1 MKSLHYESAR
11 QIVKGKAYFTDDIP
25 PFYNELKAYL
35 VLSPVSYGLL
45 KSFDFSEALQVPG
58 VVAILSHKDIPGI
71 KKFGVT
77 THDQPVLVIDE
88 INFYGEPMFLI
99 LAENYQAAHEAEKLI
114 KYDIEE
120 KDPVVTI
127 EQAMA
132 IGWQLAP
139 TKKFLKGDLEK
150 GFRQSDHIIEGQLRI
165 GGQEHWYLETHAS
178 IAIPGEEKE
187 IKVYA
192 STQNPTENQHLIAE
206 VLHIPF
212 NEVEVEARRLG
223 GAFGGKEA
231 QASHYAILAALAAH
245 YTGRPVRLRLQRFQ
259 DELITGKRH
268 DYLCQYKVGF
278 DSQGR
283 ILAADLHFHGNAG
296 AYVDLSLPILERTMF
311 HAENAYY
318 IPNIRVQGTMWRTN
332 LPPNTAFRGFGGP
345 QGIVNIENII
355 HEIAYRVG
363 KDPAEVRR
371 INFYDSER
379 NETPYSQKIEHNRL
393 HVLYDLLMDKANYYE
408 RRRQIDE
415 FNKAHKYVKRG
426 LAMIPIKFGISFTNS
441 ILNQA
446 GALVLVYTDGTV
458 QVNHAGIE
466 MGQGL
471 YTKIKG
477 IAAREFGISPEKV
490 KITPTTT
497 SKVPN
502 TVPTAASTGSDL
514 NGMAVLD
521 AITKI
526 KLRMAVALSK
536 HFNGQDKS
544 HTTYPGD
551 MVFEGDYIY
560 DRSRPDRRI
569 SFEEAT
575 QLMFVKRVSLSA
587 TGYYRTPGVYMD
599 WSTGKGHPFF
609 YYSYGMGAVE
619 VEVDLL
625 TGKVTLLRADLFHDV
640 GESLNPEIDRGQIE
654 GAFVQGMGWTLLEDL
669 RYTGDGKLLNRTP
682 DTYKIPAITD
692 IPAEINVHL
701 LAGYPNEIPTIHRS
715 KAIGEPPFMYGI
727 APWLA
732 VKDIIASLSGYKDVP
747 AIGLPATNDRIVL
760 WVEQA
765 VSE

>member
-1 MKSLHYESAR
+1 MKSLYYESAA
-11 QIVKGKAYFTDDIP
+11 QLVKGKAYFTDDIP
-25 PFYNELKAYL
+25 PFHNELKAYI
-35 VLSPVSYGLL
+35 VLSPVSHGIL
-45 KSFDFSEALQVPG
+45 KSYDLSEALTVPG
-58 VVAILSHKDIPGI
+58 VVRILTHEDIPGI

-77 THDQPVLVIDE
+77 THDQPILVIDE

-99 LAENYQAAHEAEKLI
+99 VAENYEAAYEAEKLI

-120 KDPVVTI
+120 LEPVVTI
-127 EQAMA
+127 EQAMEK
-132 IGWQLAP
+132 GWQLAP
-139 TKKFLKGDLEK
+139 SREFLRGDLEK
-150 GFRQSDHIIEGQLRI
+150 GFSQADHIIEGKFRI

-178 IAIPGEEKE
+178 IAVPGEEREMK
-187 IKVYA
+187 IYA

-206 VLHIPF
+206 VLGVPYNEI
-212 NEVEVEARRLG
+212 EVETRRLG

-231 QASHYAILAALAAH
+231 QASHFAILAALAAYH
-245 YTGRPVRLRLQRFQ
+245 TKRPVRLRLQRFQ

-268 DYLCQYKVGF
+268 AYLCSYKVGF
-278 DSQGR
+278 DNDGR
-283 ILAADLHFHGNAG
+283 LIAADLEFDGNAG
-296 AYVDLSLPILERTMF
+296 AYADLSMPILERTMF

-318 IPNIRVQGTMWRTN
+318 IPNIRIRGTMWRTN

-345 QGIVNIENII
+345 QGIANIENII

-363 KDPAEVRR
+363 KDPALIRK
-371 INFYDSER
+371 INFYNQDR
-379 NETPYSQKIEHNRL
+379 NETPYGQVVLYNRL
-393 HVLYDLLMDKANYYE
+393 HVLYDQLVEKTDYFG

-446 GALVLVYTDGTV
+446 GALVNVYTDGTV
-458 QVNHAGIE
+458 QVNLAGIE

-477 IAAREFGISPEKV
+477 ITAREFGISPDRV

-521 AITKI
+521 AIEKI
-526 KLRMAVALSK
+526 KLRMSISLCR
-536 HFNGQDKS
+536 HFNDQDKS
-544 HTTYPGD
+544 YRTYPAD
-551 MVFEGDYIY
+551 LVFENDFIY
-560 DRSRPDRRI
+560 DRSHPERRI

-575 QLMFVKRVSLSA
+575 NLMFVKRVSLSA

-599 WSTGKGHPFF
+599 WSTGKGHPFY

-619 VEVDLL
+619 VELDLL
-625 TGKVTLLRADLFHDV
+625 TGKVKLLRADLMHDV
-640 GESLNPEIDRGQIE
+640 GQSLNPEIDRGQIE

-669 RYTGDGKLLNRTP
+669 RYTEDGRLLNRTP

-692 IPAEINVHL
+692 IPAEINVYL
-701 LAGYPNEIPTIHRS
+701 LEGYPNEIPTIHRS

-732 VKDIIASLSGYKDVP
+732 VKDIIASLAAYKDLPPVE
-747 AIGLPATNDRIVL
+747 LPATNDRIVM
-760 WVEQA
+760 WVEQ
-765 VSE
+765 VMGK